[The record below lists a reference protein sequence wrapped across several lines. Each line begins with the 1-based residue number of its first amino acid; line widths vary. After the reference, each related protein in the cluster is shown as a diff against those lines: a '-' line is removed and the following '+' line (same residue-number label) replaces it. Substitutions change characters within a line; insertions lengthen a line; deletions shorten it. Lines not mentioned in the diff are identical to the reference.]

1 MIRLIF
7 QAADAVV
14 EEVAAEMENRI
25 KEEEVILVCLL
36 VSPVIFFLNR
46 NELVLHHYGSH
57 ESHQI
62 VVSPALVFFFLMIMT
77 YLTHV
82 NQVEKAIEIALAN
95 PIDFEYAIDKEV
107 REDYILQKMGF
118 PVSMHQCIAFILFYL
133 QGRIFQGRKTLCNL
147 LDKSQVKKLPEPT
160 ADEKFILQN

>member
-62 VVSPALVFFFLMIMT
+62 VVSPALVFFFLMKMT
-77 YLTHV
+77 CLTHV

-107 REDYILQKMGF
+107 RDYILQKMGF
-118 PVSMHQCIAFILFYL
+118 PMSMHQCIAFILFYL

>member
-36 VSPVIFFLNR
+36 VSPVIYFLNR

-62 VVSPALVFFFLMIMT
+62 VVSPALVFFSVKMT

-107 REDYILQKMGF
+107 RDYILQKMGF
-118 PVSMHQCIAFILFYL
+118 PVSMHQSIAFILFYL

-147 LDKSQVKKLPEPT
+147 LDKSQVKKIPEPT

>member
-1 MIRLIF
+1 M
-7 QAADAVV
+7 
-14 EEVAAEMENRI
+14 
-25 KEEEVILVCLL
+25 
-36 VSPVIFFLNR
+36 
-46 NELVLHHYGSH
+46 VLHHYGSH

-62 VVSPALVFFFLMIMT
+62 VVSPALVFFFSVKIT

-118 PVSMHQCIAFILFYL
+118 PVSLSMHQCTLHSIYTFLFAGPHIPR
-133 QGRIFQGRKTLCNL
+133 QKNPVQSFG
-147 LDKSQVKKLPEPT
+147 
-160 ADEKFILQN
+160 

>member
-1 MIRLIF
+1 MPFGLSC
-7 QAADAVV
+7 
-14 EEVAAEMENRI
+14 N
-25 KEEEVILVCLL
+25 
-36 VSPVIFFLNR
+36 IFFSIGM
-46 NELVLHHYGSH
+46 VLHHYGSH

-62 VVSPALVFFFLMIMT
+62 VVSPALVFFFLMKMT

-147 LDKSQVKKLPEPT
+147 LDKSQVKKIPEPT

>member
-62 VVSPALVFFFLMIMT
+62 VVSPALVFFFLMKMT
-77 YLTHV
+77 YLIHV

-107 REDYILQKMGF
+107 RDYILQKMGF

-147 LDKSQVKKLPEPT
+147 LDKSQVKKLPEPI

>member
-62 VVSPALVFFFLMIMT
+62 VVSPALVFFSVKMT

-107 REDYILQKMGF
+107 RDYILQKMGF
-118 PVSMHQCIAFILFYL
+118 PMSMHHCIA
-133 QGRIFQGRKTLCNL
+133 
-147 LDKSQVKKLPEPT
+147 
-160 ADEKFILQN
+160 

>member
-1 MIRLIF
+1 MIRSIF

-62 VVSPALVFFFLMIMT
+62 VVSPALVFFSVKMT

-82 NQVEKAIEIALAN
+82 NQVENAIEIALAN

-107 REDYILQKMGF
+107 SEDYILQKMGF

-147 LDKSQVKKLPEPT
+147 LDKSQVKKIPEPT

>member
-62 VVSPALVFFFLMIMT
+62 VVSPALVFFF
-77 YLTHV
+77 
-82 NQVEKAIEIALAN
+82 
-95 PIDFEYAIDKEV
+95 
-107 REDYILQKMGF
+107 
-118 PVSMHQCIAFILFYL
+118 
-133 QGRIFQGRKTLCNL
+133 
-147 LDKSQVKKLPEPT
+147 
-160 ADEKFILQN
+160 

>member
-62 VVSPALVFFFLMIMT
+62 VVSPALVFFSVKMT
-77 YLTHV
+77 YLTHI
-82 NQVEKAIEIALAN
+82 NQVERAIEIALAN

-118 PVSMHQCIAFILFYL
+118 PMSMHQCIAFIPFYL

-147 LDKSQVKKLPEPT
+147 LDKSQVKKIPEPT

>member
-25 KEEEVILVCLL
+25 KEEEVILVCL
-36 VSPVIFFLNR
+36 SPVIFFLNR

-62 VVSPALVFFFLMIMT
+62 VVSPALVFFFSMKMT

-107 REDYILQKMGF
+107 RDYILQKMGF
-118 PVSMHQCIAFILFYL
+118 PMSMHQCIAFILFYL

-147 LDKSQVKKLPEPT
+147 LDKSQVKKIPEPT